1 VTEQVTQPI
10 HPRSA
15 WNENFADFAC
25 WKFAGGEGVDKIYA
39 GADDDAIYAVDGAV
53 DTVNCGSGYG
63 DFAFVDPTDQ
73 VTGCEN
79 IVDNE
84 EWWVIQEV

>member
-1 VTEQVTQPI
+1 
-10 HPRSA
+10 
-15 WNENFADFAC
+15 
-25 WKFAGGEGVDKIYA
+25 
-39 GADDDAIYAVDGAV
+39 VDGAV

-63 DFAFVDPTDQ
+63 DFAFVDHTDQ